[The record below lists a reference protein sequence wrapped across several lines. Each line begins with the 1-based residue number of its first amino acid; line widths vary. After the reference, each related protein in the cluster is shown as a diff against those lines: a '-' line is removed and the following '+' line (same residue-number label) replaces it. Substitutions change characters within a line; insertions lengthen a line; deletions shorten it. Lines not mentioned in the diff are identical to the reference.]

1 MTGAQQPLV
10 AVIVFVLLL
19 ALALALAYARDV
31 NDEIAYTIEEVRES
45 R

>member
-1 MTGAQQPLV
+1 MTDAQQPLV
-10 AVIVFVLLL
+10 AIVFVLLL

-31 NDEIAYTIEEVRES
+31 NDEIDYTIEEVRES